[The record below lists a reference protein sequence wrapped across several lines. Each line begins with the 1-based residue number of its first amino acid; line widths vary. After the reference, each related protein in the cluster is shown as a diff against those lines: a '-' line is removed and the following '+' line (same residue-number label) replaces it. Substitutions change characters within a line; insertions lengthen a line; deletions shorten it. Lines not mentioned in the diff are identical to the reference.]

1 MYKTI
6 SISNR
11 TYQNL
16 NAIATRLDKPKSQV
30 VDELV
35 SERMEGME
43 QKEEKQLK
51 EFNVFIDRLA
61 KRVKLP
67 KGIKI
72 NTADLDKQ
80 FSVLKDVDY

>member
-6 SISNR
+6 SISNQ

-16 NAIATRLDKPKSQV
+16 NAIARRLDKPKSKV

-35 SERMEGME
+35 SQRMESME
-43 QKEEKQLK
+43 QKEKKQLK
-51 EFNVFIDRLA
+51 EFNAFVDRLA

-67 KGIKI
+67 KGTKV